1 LKKQTASDF
10 LKKVGSNMREICKS
24 RKMTQS
30 EVAKALNMAKVS
42 YGIIERG
49 QIGTSLKTLFNIVS
63 ILDVSPARLL
73 LDNGEIFLTK
83 KDIISFYA

>member
-1 LKKQTASDF
+1 MKKQTASDF

-42 YGIIERG
+42 YIERG
-49 QIGTSLKTLFNIVS
+49 QIATSLKTLFNIVS